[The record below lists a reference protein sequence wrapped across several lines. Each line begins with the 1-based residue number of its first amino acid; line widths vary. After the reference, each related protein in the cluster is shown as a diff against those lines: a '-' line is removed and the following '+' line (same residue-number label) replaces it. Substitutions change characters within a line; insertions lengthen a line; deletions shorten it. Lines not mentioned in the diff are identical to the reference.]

1 MSALSPSLVQSK
13 WQGRRDVI
21 RSWEETRAG
30 QEELEQHQE
39 HFMKSDAKI
48 KKAAAVTDLQGTITA
63 VLGEQSAGK
72 RVEEKLPR
80 DRALPMK
87 SHRTPPGRN

>member
-1 MSALSPSLVQSK
+1 
-13 WQGRRDVI
+13 
-21 RSWEETRAG
+21 
-30 QEELEQHQE
+30 
-39 HFMKSDAKI
+39 MKSDAKI